1 MRDLNHVTYDHIY
14 RTRTG
19 LPKNGVKDEH
29 ESNCLNLI
37 KFKNQELSGLLDRSI
52 AALEKRKRAVY
63 KERETCKAKVAKAR
77 AELESIKYKFKNV
90 TDAVF

>member
-1 MRDLNHVTYDHIY
+1 MPYDHIY

-29 ESNCLNLI
+29 ESNCLNRI
-37 KFKNQELSGLLDRSI
+37 KFKNQELSGTLKRSI
-52 AALEKRKRAVY
+52 AELENTKRAIY
-63 KERETCKAKVAKAR
+63 EERETYKAKVAKAR
-77 AELESIKYKFKNV
+77 AELESIKGKFKNV